1 MRLLFTCTH
10 NTAEGAGA
18 AATAAAWQE
27 RPRLAGRRVAV
38 VLSGGNVDRGV
49 FASVLAGRPLPEA

>member
-1 MRLLFTCTH
+1 MKLKWTRVACAALTVAALG
-10 NTAEGAGA
+10 GALSGCVA
-18 AATAAAWQE
+18 
-27 RPRLAGRRVAV
+27 LVAV